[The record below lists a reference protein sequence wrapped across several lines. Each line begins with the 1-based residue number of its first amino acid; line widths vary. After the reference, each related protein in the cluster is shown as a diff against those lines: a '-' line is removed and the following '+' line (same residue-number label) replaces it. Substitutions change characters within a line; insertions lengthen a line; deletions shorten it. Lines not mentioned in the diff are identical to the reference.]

1 MLIKYTLQLF
11 VLFPFS
17 GFLLLIKK
25 KSWGLNEDKGQKLYQ
40 PIGSIR
46 EFSSTATETRL
57 SRPSPRMVAAFVK
70 EICNVLGTTMHGLW
84 VSICRLANSCVPM
97 DS

>member
-1 MLIKYTLQLF
+1 MKRQRT
-11 VLFPFS
+11 
-17 GFLLLIKK
+17 
-25 KSWGLNEDKGQKLYQ
+25 ELYQ

-57 SRPSPRMVAAFVK
+57 SRPSPRIVAAFVK
-70 EICNVLGTTMHGLW
+70 EICNVLGTTMHGLC